1 MKKALLGIGVVVV
14 IVIAIIAYQGSSTD
28 VPNSIDAIAKVAD
41 QSSRRVAPAGS
52 FIGFSDDHDTQAWI
66 GIPYA
71 KPPLG
76 NLRWRAPE
84 PILPLLEELQAI
96 NYHSPCVQYANPIS
110 GAVGEAGTVVGSEDC
125 LALNIW
131 APKFKPQNVPI
142 GDKKLPVMVWI
153 HGGGNTIGSAN
164 TYQGDN
170 LAGDQNIIYVGL
182 NYRLGVLG
190 WFSHDAIRDTSIE
203 PLDASGNYGLLDM
216 IAALQWVQD
225 NIEAFGGDPDNVTIF
240 GESAGGRDVYA
251 LIGSPIAKGLFT
263 KAISQSGSALTAT
276 LAQAENFS
284 DDDVPGM
291 ALSSS
296 ELISRVL
303 VSTNRADDRDAAI
316 ELMDKMGSGEK
327 VGFMRDRSI
336 EEIFAAIGDPGGFGM
351 YATPQ
356 NIRDG
361 YVLPEVSL
369 YELFNNKNA
378 YNSVPMILGS
388 NRDEAKLFFAQ
399 NPKYVSKWFGVIP
412 KIKDE
417 QAYNAAAAYH
427 SDQWKA
433 LAVDEPAVL
442 LSETQG
448 NIYAYRFDWD
458 EGPDTLLVDFGK
470 LLGAAHGLEIAYV
483 FGSFDSGISIPFLMT
498 EENEAGRLALS
509 DAMMNYWGEFARTG
523 SPSTGTDNKQVEWK
537 SWNNSAE
544 KTLILDTE
552 AGGGIRMTD
561 TIMTVKSI
569 KDRMLSDPFLAG
581 QETYCEM
588 YAQLFLLSYQVHDFW
603 NAEEYASLGKEGC
616 RKYSPDQFSSR

>member
-1 MKKALLGIGVVVV
+1 MKKILLGIGAVVV
-14 IVIAIIAYQGSSTD
+14 AIIVFVVYQGSSTD
-28 VPNSIDAIAKVAD
+28 VPNSIDAVAKVAD
-41 QSSRRVAPAGS
+41 PSSRRITPAGS
-52 FIGFSDDHDTQAWI
+52 FLGFSDDNNTHAWI
-66 GIPYA
+66 GVPYA
-71 KPPLG
+71 KAPVG
-76 NLRWRAPE
+76 NLRWRAPQ
-84 PILPLLEELQAI
+84 PMLPLLEELQAI
-96 NYHSPCVQYANPIS
+96 TYHSPCVQFANPIS

-131 APKFKPQNVPI
+131 APTFELQDVPT

-164 TYQGDN
+164 TYQGDK

-190 WFSHDAIRDTSIE
+190 WFSHEAIRDTSTD
-203 PLDASGNYGLLDM
+203 PLDASGNYAVLDM
-216 IAALQWVQD
+216 IAGLQWIQD
-225 NIEAFGGDPDNVTIF
+225 NIEAFGGDPDNVTVF

-251 LIGSPIAKGLFT
+251 LIGSPIAKGLFN

-276 LAQAENFS
+276 LEQAENFS
-284 DDDVPGM
+284 DDDAPGM
-291 ALSSS
+291 ALSSN
-296 ELISRVL
+296 ELISKVL
-303 VSTNRADDRDAAI
+303 VGSDRADDRDDAI
-316 ELMDKMGSGEK
+316 ELMAQMGSGEK
-327 VGFMRDRSI
+327 VGFMRDRSV

-361 YVLPEVSL
+361 YVLPNVSL
-369 YELFNNKNA
+369 YELFTDKNA

-399 NPKYVSKWFGVIP
+399 NPKYVSTWFGVIP
-412 KIKDE
+412 SIKDE

-433 LAVDEPAVL
+433 LAVDEPALL

-448 NIYAYRFDWD
+448 DIYAYRFDWD

-470 LLGAAHGLEIAYV
+470 LIGAGHGLEIAYV

-498 EENEAGRLALS
+498 EENEPGRLALS

-523 SPSTGTDNKQVEWK
+523 NPATGQDGKQVEWK

-561 TIMTVKSI
+561 TIMTVESI
-569 KDRMLSDPFLAG
+569 KDRMFSDPLLAD
-581 QETYCEM
+581 QQAYCEM

-603 NAEEYASLGKEGC
+603 NAEEYASLGKKGC
-616 RKYSPDQFSSR
+616 GKYSPYQFSSR